1 MITKHFCNIA
11 AGALAALG
19 VFAAA
24 PVWAQAT
31 TRTPPPA
38 ARLLSQDDTFF
49 AAQNAFR
56 AGDPL
61 RLARHAVALEGYP
74 LLPYV
79 EYWQLKVRLDEMP
92 SPEVRAYL
100 SKYPGSYLADRLRSD
115 WLKELGKRRDWP
127 TFDLELAP
135 LVVDDADIRCYTL
148 ASRLSRKDESVFD
161 ENNQYWLEP
170 RELPEGCQIV
180 VNEAI
185 TRDRVTAKHVWQ
197 RIRVLLEAGQMT
209 AVRRAFAYL
218 PATERPDEKLLNSA
232 ATEPAKLLA
241 RPPEN
246 LTVRPVREMVI
257 FAIVKLA
264 KTDPRT
270 AAEYVSTGLGQ
281 KLPPADRAYLWG
293 RVAYEASK
301 RLIPEATEWYA
312 RAGDADF
319 SDEHLA
325 WKARAALR
333 AGDWTTVASA
343 IDSMSVA
350 AHSDAAWS
358 YWYGRSL
365 AAQGKADG
373 ARAYFLRIA
382 GQPDFYGMLA
392 TEELGQPLQLPPAAH
407 ALTDSDIA
415 RVRANPGISRAL
427 ELFRL
432 GLRTEGVRE
441 WGFTIRSM
449 DDAQLLAAAEIA
461 RRGELYD
468 RAINTA
474 DRTTGMH
481 DFKVRFLAPYRETYR
496 AQSQAFN
503 IEEAWLYGVTRQESR
518 FVAYAKSSAGAQGL
532 MQLMPATAR
541 WVAQKIGMA
550 YNPGRVTEVD
560 TNVTLGARYLKLVF
574 DDLGHPV
581 MASAAYNAG
590 PGRARRWRDVRP
602 LEGAIYAESI
612 PFSETRDYVK
622 KVMANTVWYAALLEG
637 RTASLKSRLG
647 VVSAKSVSDKF
658 NEELP

>member
-11 AGALAALG
+11 ATAAVALC
-19 VFAAA
+19 VFAADPA
-24 PVWAQAT
+24 NAQTGA
-31 TRTPPPA
+31 RTPPPVV
-38 ARLLSQDDTFF
+38 RIMGLDDTFL

-61 RLARHAVALEGYP
+61 RLARHAAALEGYP

-79 EYWQLKVRLDEMP
+79 EYWQLKLRLDEMP
-92 SPEVRAYL
+92 SNEVRAYL
-100 SKYPGSYLADRLRSD
+100 AKYPGSYLANRLRLD

-135 LVVDDADIRCYTL
+135 LIADDADIRCYTL
-148 ASRLSRKDESVFD
+148 ASRLSRRDESVFD
-161 ENNQYWLEP
+161 ENNQHWLEP
-170 RELPEGCQIV
+170 RELPEGCAMV
-180 VNEAI
+180 ANEAI
-185 TRDRVTAKHVWQ
+185 TRERLNANHVWQ

-209 AVRRAFAYL
+209 AARRTFAYL
-218 PATERPDEKLLNSA
+218 LPPDRPDERLLTAA

-241 RPPEN
+241 RPPDN
-246 LTVRPVREMVI
+246 LTARPVREMVM
-257 FAIVKLA
+257 FAIVRLA
-264 KTDPRT
+264 KSDPRT
-270 AAEYVSTGLGQ
+270 AAEYVNTSLGQ
-281 KLPPADRAYLWG
+281 KLPPADRSYLWG
-293 RVAYEASK
+293 RVAFEAAK
-301 RLIPEATEWYA
+301 RLIPEAAEWYA

-333 AGDWTTVASA
+333 AGNWPMVANA
-343 IDSMSVA
+343 IDAMSVA
-350 AHSDAAWS
+350 AHSDTAWS

-365 AAQGKADG
+365 AMQGKADG
-373 ARAYFLRIA
+373 ARAYYLRIA
-382 GQPDFYGMLA
+382 GQPEFYSMLA
-392 TEELGQPLQLPPAAH
+392 AEELGQPLLLPAPPQPPAE
-407 ALTDSDIA
+407 SDLA
-415 RVRANPGISRAL
+415 RARANPGIARAL

-441 WGFTIRSM
+441 WNFSMRTM
-449 DDAQLLAAAEIA
+449 DDGQLLAAAEIA

-468 RAINTA
+468 RAIQAA
-474 DRTTGMH
+474 DRTTGVH
-481 DFKVRFLAPYRETYR
+481 DYKARFLAPYRETYR
-496 AQSQAFN
+496 AQAQAFD

-541 WVAQKIGMA
+541 WVAQKIGMS
-550 YNPGRVTEVD
+550 YTPGRVTEIG

-574 DDLGHPV
+574 DDLGHAV

-622 KVMANTVWYAALLEG
+622 KVMANTVWYAALLDG
-637 RTASLKSRLG
+637 RTASLKTRLG
-647 VVSAKSVSDKF
+647 VVPAKAVSDKF